1 MTRPRQWTNS
11 VSICPCESRKN
22 STYYHAISMKINM
35 VVYIQKSHV
44 NITWT
49 QTVQSICVRLELSD
63 ILFVRLNPLE
73 LDMFLHSWMKPKY
86 QYHSQWKTTPQTPF
100 FRQGLVL
107 QVHDK
112 PSNFS
117 SQLRTSSHIHLEFVR
132 LVIKASWSLAN
143 TLQLILDSLGCV
155 YMDKFVYSLPRCPR
169 WFPLHIRICRDSVH
183 WKGMWIC
190 IYIYMYIYIL
200 YWYDMA
206 H

>member
-1 MTRPRQWTNS
+1 MTRPRQWTNP

-35 VVYIQKSHV
+35 IVYIQKSHV

-100 FRQGLVL
+100 FRGPCRAGTWQAFQLFQPAPHQQSHSPRVCAPC
-107 QVHDK
+107 DK
-112 PSNFS
+112 GIVVFS
-117 SQLRTSSHIHLEFVR
+117 KHAAIDLGFSWMCIH
-132 LVIKASWSLAN
+132 
-143 TLQLILDSLGCV
+143 G
-155 YMDKFVYSLPRCPR
+155 
-169 WFPLHIRICRDSVH
+169 
-183 WKGMWIC
+183 
-190 IYIYMYIYIL
+190 
-200 YWYDMA
+200 
-206 H
+206 